1 MPGAMASLNVPCLE
15 SLVWHNVVT
24 GEYTPWLAESWEED
38 PNGKFVI
45 LKLRKGVKF
54 HDGTDFNARAV
65 KDYLEL
71 KRKDMP
77 GWLGSVSSIDII
89 DEHTVRLNTTR
100 IDLVIYTELQ
110 EYMASPTHLA
120 KGKDAVAFHPVGT
133 GPFKFAD
140 FKRDVHLKYER
151 FDDYWGGKPYLDA
164 VEFVFVPDTETA
176 LAALLAGE
184 AEIIGSIQ
192 FKDIATLERAGF
204 NFIAIQST
212 QCLLAPDT
220 ANPDSIYAN
229 KKVREAVEYAID
241 RKEIAKSLGYGH
253 MQPMDLFAPS
263 NVDAYI
269 PGLGR
274 QYDPGKARKLLEEAG
289 YPNGFETKI
298 VANPFAIRDVIV
310 AVQGYL
316 AKVGIIASVDF
327 ADMGRYTSLRNTGW
341 KNTLFY
347 VHGVYGQP
355 LEYYTYRTWGRV
367 WKDYVSV
374 ARPEGFY
381 DLIDKMV
388 AETDA
393 ATRKPMLEQ
402 LVKLVHD
409 DATLIPLVTWEQVG
423 AISPRVHDIDL
434 YQEHM
439 IRWHIHKT
447 WLSK

>member
-1 MPGAMASLNVPCLE
+1 MAMFNVPCLE
-15 SLVWHNVVT
+15 SLVWHNTVT

-38 PNGKFVI
+38 PDGKFII

-54 HDGTDFNARAV
+54 HDGTGFNAKAV

-89 DEHTVRLNTTR
+89 DEHTVRLNTTH
-100 IDLVIYTELQ
+100 IDLIIFTELQ

-140 FKRDVHLKYER
+140 FKRDVYLKYER
-151 FDDYWGGKPYLDA
+151 FDDYWGGKPYFDGF
-164 VEFVFVPDTETA
+164 EFVFVPDTATQ
-176 LAALLAGE
+176 LATLMAGE
-184 AEIIGSIQ
+184 ADHLRGIQ
-192 FKDIATLERAGF
+192 FKDIATLKTAGF
-204 NFIAIQST
+204 NLISMPQV

-229 KKVREAVEYAID
+229 KKVREAVEYAIN
-241 RKEIAKSLGYGH
+241 REEIAKSLGYGY
-253 MQPMDLFAPS
+253 MQPMDLFAPRS
-263 NVDAYI
+263 VSAYI

-274 QYDPGKARKLLEEAG
+274 QYDPGRAKQLLAEAG
-289 YPNGFETKI
+289 YPNGFETTI
-298 VANPFAIRDVIV
+298 VANPYANRDVMV

-316 AKVGIIASVDF
+316 AEVGIKAKVDF

-341 KNTLFY
+341 KNTLLY

-355 LEYYTYRTWGRV
+355 FEYYTYRTWGRV

-374 ARPEGFY
+374 ARTEGFY
-381 DLIDKMV
+381 DLIDSMV
-388 AETDA
+388 AQTDA
-393 ATRKPMLEQ
+393 EARKPMMEQ
-402 LVKLVHD
+402 LVKAVHD
-409 DATLIPLVTWEQVG
+409 DVTVIPLVTWDQIDAV
-423 AISPRVHDIDL
+423 SPKIHDIDI
-434 YQEHM
+434 YTEHM
-439 IRWHIHKT
+439 IRWHIHKM
-447 WLSK
+447 WKGK